1 MSNVEYLSQNEL
13 AADEAELLKAALEAQ
28 SLPTS
33 IESLPWLLRASGLY
47 TWSASI
53 ASGAMPTPLSSQPA
67 PLSTP
72 VPGPE
77 PEPAPTPQAEATGAR
92 PETAGDAALPI
103 FFLREELRLDVDG
116 NYPQMTASG
125 ALYSGFLLRMHW
137 IAKLTAVGPSAWAGT
152 IWYKDGAAASFPY
165 TAVRI
170 TAVRSLFPGLRSATV
185 TFAGGGAAPRTRT
198 YRFASAYFHPVE
210 FEYDHETGIVPDL
223 QIDSCAHPNRPASL
237 PCEMLTIEKVYRRAG
252 FDAKRSAPGAETS
265 IPTDGPDLN
274 TTWSDGEMHDAMQV
288 YWSRFA
294 NKAQWALWVLFTKQH
309 DMGPNL
315 GGIMFDDIG
324 PNHRQG
330 TAIFYDSFIST
341 APAGDPAPAAA
352 VTRLHFWTATHEMG
366 HAFNLAHS
374 WQKNLGTPWIPLPA
388 DPEARSFMNYPYRVS
403 GGQSA
408 FFANFEYRF
417 TDSELL
423 FMRHA
428 PERFVEMGNA
438 DWFDHHG
445 FQGAA
450 ILGESGFE
458 LEIGVDKAQ
467 PLFDFLEP
475 VVLEL
480 KLTNIS
486 SEPKIVP
493 SDILLDAGSMV
504 VVQKKD
510 GKPAR
515 RWVPYATHCR
525 KATAKV
531 LQPGQEITESLFVS
545 VGVNGWD
552 LAEPGLY
559 TMQIAMEIDGGDL
572 LSNALRLRVAPP
584 KSYDEEYI
592 AQDVYTDTAGRV
604 MAFDG
609 SMALDSGTNAW
620 RELVERLPDSKAAT
634 HARVALAVPHTR
646 NYRQL
651 RIDAP
656 PEAVAIG
663 GRAAFAFTKEKP
675 EEARKHLEGALLK
688 DAEAAASTLGRVD
701 YEYYCK
707 IYADRL
713 KASGA
718 DKEATRIDEAARK
731 AVTKLARHYPTPKP
745 RVAPKAA
752 AE

>member
-1 MSNVEYLSQNEL
+1 MSNVEFLSQNEL

-28 SLPTS
+28 ALPVP
-33 IESLPWLLRASGLY
+33 IEPLPWLLRVSGLY
-47 TWSASI
+47 TWSSPFPPGPI
-53 ASGAMPTPLSSQPA
+53 PGPLPIQPM

-77 PEPAPTPQAEATGAR
+77 PGPTPQVEAAGGRAESAEEAV
-92 PETAGDAALPI
+92 LPI

-116 NYPQMTASG
+116 GYPQMTASG
-125 ALYSGFLLRMHW
+125 ALYSGFLLRVHW
-137 IAKLTAVGPSAWAGT
+137 IARLTAVGANSWAGT

-165 TAVRI
+165 TALRI
-170 TAVRSLFPGLRSATV
+170 TAVRSLFPSLRSATV
-185 TFAGGGAAPRTRT
+185 TFIGGGATPRTRT

-223 QIDSCAHPNRPASL
+223 QIDTCAHPNRPASL
-237 PCEMLTIEKVYRRAG
+237 PCQTLTIETVYRRAG
-252 FDAKRSAPGAETS
+252 FDAKRNAAVSS
-265 IPTDGPDLN
+265 IPNDGPDPN

-294 NKAQWALWVLFTKQH
+294 NKAQWALWALFAKQH
-309 DMGPNL
+309 DMGSSL

-330 TAIFYDSFIST
+330 TAIFYNSFIST

-352 VTRLHFWTATHEMG
+352 VTRLHFWTAVHEMG

-374 WQKNLGTPWIPLPA
+374 WQKNLGTPWIPLA
-388 DPEARSFMNYPYRVS
+388 AEPEARSFMNYPYRVT

-408 FFANFEYRF
+408 FFADFEYRF
-417 TDSELL
+417 SNSELL

-428 PERFVEMGNA
+428 PERFAQMGNA

-445 FQGAA
+445 FQGAGV
-450 ILGESGFE
+450 LGEPAFE
-458 LEIGVDKAQ
+458 LEIGVDRAQ
-467 PLFDFLEP
+467 PVFDFLEP

-480 KLTNIS
+480 KLTNVS
-486 SEPKIVP
+486 NEPKIVP
-493 SDILLDAGSMV
+493 SDILLDTGRMAV
-504 VVQKKD
+504 IQKKD

-515 RWVPYATHCR
+515 RWAPYATHCR
-525 KATAKV
+525 KATAQV
-531 LQPGQEITESLFVS
+531 LLPGQEITESLFVS
-545 VGVNGWD
+545 AGLNGWD

-559 TMQIAMEIDGGDL
+559 TVQMAMEIEGADL

-584 KSYDEEYI
+584 RSYDEEYV

-609 SMALDSGTNAW
+609 SMALEAGTNAW
-620 RELVERLPDSKAAT
+620 HELLERLPDSKAAT
-634 HARVALAVPHTR
+634 HARVALAVPLTR
-646 NYRQL
+646 NYRVL

-656 PEAVAIG
+656 AEAMAID
-663 GRAAFAFTKEKP
+663 GRAAFAVAKEKP
-675 EEARKHLEGALLK
+675 DEARKHLEGALLE

-701 YEYYCK
+701 YEYYCET
-707 IYADRL
+707 YTGWL

-718 DKEATRIDEAARK
+718 DKEAKRIDEATRK
-731 AVTKLARHYPTPKP
+731 AVARPARHYPTPKP